1 MSVSLGYRIESEVQ
15 HGHLDSD
22 DDGWVKH
29 GPRIGIDA
37 RLLVERPTGIGRY
50 IIELCRE
57 LDRLLPTARFYLYA
71 PWPIAMPVT
80 SERWIARIDPMAARL
95 GRFRGSWLSKHLWFL
110 LRIEKLC
117 RADSL
122 DVFWAQSPFVP
133 RLGKEVRIVA
143 TQYDLQHRVNP
154 ETMRTLAR
162 WGQKLLE
169 KRLSRADAVVSISRG
184 TASRLHDLLG
194 VETVSIVAPGLSE
207 LFSPRAEQCI
217 RDCLQRYGLSRPYLF
232 NLASWDPR
240 KNLECLIK
248 TFLGMKK
255 DGLLPGYELAL
266 AGGNRG
272 QIDHRL
278 DGIIRGSRGIAD
290 VHALGYVPD
299 EDLPALYAAS
309 EVFVFP
315 SLYEGFG
322 MPVMEARACGARV
335 VATDLPEL
343 REAGDDTVIY
353 IPPTEEGIRSGL
365 LAALSTPPA
374 LPIAARSRTWRAS
387 AKTLAQVL
395 VPASSNCSAG
405 AAVA

>member
-1 MSVSLGYRIESEVQ
+1 MALAT
-15 HGHLDSD
+15 D
-22 DDGWVKH
+22 
-29 GPRIGIDA
+29 GPRIGIDG
-37 RLLVERPTGIGRY
+37 RVLVERPTGIGRY
-50 IIELCRE
+50 VIELCRE

-80 SERWIARIDPMAARL
+80 SERWIARIDPMAARF
-95 GRFRGSWLSKHLWFL
+95 GRFRGNWLSKHLWFL

-122 DVFWAQSPFVP
+122 DTFWAQSPFIP
-133 RLGKEVRIVA
+133 RLGKRVRIVA
-143 TQYDLQHRVNP
+143 TQYDLQHRVEP

-162 WGQKLLE
+162 WGHNLLE
-169 KRLSRADAVVSISRG
+169 RRLSRADAVVSISRG
-184 TASRLHDLLG
+184 TASRLRGLLG
-194 VETVSIVAPGLSE
+194 VETVAIVAPGLSE
-207 LFSPRAEQCI
+207 FFYSRTEQCVTA
-217 RDCLQRYGLSRPYLF
+217 RLQRYGLRRPYLF
-232 NLASWDPR
+232 NVASWDPR
-240 KNLECLIK
+240 KNLEPLVK
-248 TFLGMKK
+248 TFIAMKA
-255 DGLLPGYELAL
+255 DGLLPGHSLAL
-266 AGGNRG
+266 AGGRRG

-278 DGIIRGSRGIAD
+278 GRIIRGSRAMED
-290 VHALGYVPD
+290 VHVLGYVSD
-299 EDLPALYAAS
+299 EDLPALYAGS

-353 IPPTEEGIRSGL
+353 IPPTEDGIRSGL
-365 LAALSTPPA
+365 FAALSAPPA
-374 LPIAARSRTWRAS
+374 LPMAVGSRTWCAS
-387 AKTLAQVL
+387 AETLAQVL